1 MWNRRL
7 TMEYIII
14 PIILLLILVIVG
26 FVMRRKHTA
35 IIEQLENEKLQ
46 IQNNPIN
53 EEISKVKSLN
63 MNGETEEMFER
74 WRNSWDEV
82 IDVHMTKI
90 DSLLFDAEDQINRLR
105 FKKATLI
112 EREIEAYIVKCEQ
125 EKNQILDELN
135 ELIGSEE
142 KNRIEIEQLKEYYR
156 SARKTLLAHQHSF
169 GVALPSLEQRLEGF
183 VQKFEEFDTLTKEG
197 NYLQARE
204 IVINLNN
211 ESQET
216 FNYINDVPTILT
228 ELQVKLPGAIQE
240 LRSGQREMEEQS
252 YYLRHLELT
261 EALDQLEKEFV
272 TLKGELAQLNLAVVK
287 PRVAEINEEIDH
299 FYDLLEKE
307 VIAKN
312 YVEQNCE
319 RLFGSITNVIQ
330 STKMVNDEA
339 VFVQQSYHL
348 NEKDVEIPK
357 VALKQLES
365 LQRRYELLTMRVA
378 DEKSAYS
385 SLQEELVGISEELER
400 IHEEQ
405 ERLSNTMKNLRID
418 ENKARAKVEELK
430 KMLQETDRILNKA
443 NMPGIPKEMDARLDE
458 AAEHIYLVI
467 QSLQEVPLNMG
478 VVHSNLAATELCIE
492 EVHAKAHE
500 MIENV
505 MLIER
510 IIQYGN
516 RYRATN
522 QRLNERLKEAEEAF
536 HQCRYTKA
544 LEDAGTAVEEMEP
557 GALKRIQAM
566 VSEEVLSR

>member
-1 MWNRRL
+1 
-7 TMEYIII
+7 MEYIII

-26 FVMRRKHTA
+26 FTMRRKHTA

-90 DSLLFDAEDQINRLR
+90 DSLLFDAEDQINHLR

-112 EREIEAYIVKCEQ
+112 EREIEDYIVKCEQ
-125 EKNQILDELN
+125 DKNKILDELN

-169 GVALPSLEQRLEGF
+169 GVALPALEQRLEVF
-183 VQKFEEFDTLTKEG
+183 VQKFEEFDTLTRDG

-216 FNYINDVPTILT
+216 FNYINDIPTLLT

-261 EALDQLEKEFV
+261 EALDELEKEFV
-272 TLKGELAQLNLAVVK
+272 ALKGELAQLNLAVVK
-287 PRVAEINEEIDH
+287 PRVIEINEEIDN

-312 YVEQNCE
+312 YVDQNCE
-319 RLFGSITNVIQ
+319 RLLGSITNVIS
-330 STKMVNDEA
+330 STRIVSDEA
-339 VFVQQSYHL
+339 SFVQQSYHL

-357 VALKQLES
+357 IALKRLEV

-378 DEKSAYS
+378 GEKSAYT
-385 SLQEELVGISEELER
+385 SLQEELTEISEELER

-458 AAEHIYLVI
+458 AAEHIYVVI
-467 QSLQEVPLNMG
+467 QSLQEIPLNMG

-492 EVHAKAHE
+492 EVHAKANE

-505 MLIER
+505 ILIER

-516 RYRATN
+516 RHRATN
-522 QRLNERLKEAEEAF
+522 PTLNARLKEAEEAF
-536 HQCRYTKA
+536 HQFRYTKA

-557 GALKRIQAM
+557 GALKRIQAL
-566 VSEEVLSR
+566 VSEELFSR

>member
-1 MWNRRL
+1 
-7 TMEYIII
+7 MEYIII

-26 FVMRRKHTA
+26 FTMRRKHTA

-90 DSLLFDAEDQINRLR
+90 DSLLFDAEDQVNRLR

-112 EREIEAYIVKCEQ
+112 EREIEDYIVKCEQ
-125 EKNQILDELN
+125 DKNKILDELN

-169 GVALPSLEQRLEGF
+169 GVALPALEQRLEVF
-183 VQKFEEFDTLTKEG
+183 VQKFEEFDSLTKEG

-216 FNYINDVPTILT
+216 FNFINDVPTLLT

-261 EALDQLEKEFV
+261 EALDKLEEEFG
-272 TLKGELAQLNLAVVK
+272 TLKGELAQLNIAVVK
-287 PRVAEINEEIDH
+287 PRVVEINEEIDN

-312 YVEQNCE
+312 YVDQNCE
-319 RLFGSITNVIQ
+319 RLFSSIANVIS
-330 STKMVNDEA
+330 STRIVSDEA
-339 VFVQQSYHL
+339 SFVQQSYHL
-348 NEKDVEIPK
+348 NEKDAEIPK
-357 VALKQLES
+357 VALKRLEV
-365 LQRRYELLTMRVA
+365 LQRRYELLSMRVA

-385 SLQEELVGISEELER
+385 SLQEELTEISEELER

-458 AAEHIYLVI
+458 AAEHIYVVI

-492 EVHAKAHE
+492 EVHIKARE

-516 RYRATN
+516 RHRATN
-522 QRLNERLKEAEEAF
+522 PKLNARLKEAEEAF
-536 HQCRYTKA
+536 LQCRYTKA
-544 LEDAGTAVEEMEP
+544 LEDAGTAVEDMEP
-557 GALKRIQAM
+557 GALKRIQAL
-566 VSEEVLSR
+566 VAEEMFSR

>member
-1 MWNRRL
+1 M
-7 TMEYIII
+7 
-14 PIILLLILVIVG
+14 G
-26 FVMRRKHTA
+26 FIMRRKHTA

-82 IDVHMTKI
+82 NDVHMTKI

-112 EREIEAYIVKCEQ
+112 EREIEDHIAKCE
-125 EKNQILDELN
+125 ESKNKILDELN

-169 GVALPSLEQRLEGF
+169 GVALPSLEQKLEVF
-183 VQKFEEFDTLTKEG
+183 VQKFEEFDKLTEEG

-216 FNYINDVPTILT
+216 FNYINDVPTLLT

-252 YYLRHLELT
+252 YYLHHLELT
-261 EALDQLEKEFV
+261 EALDQLEEEFI

-287 PRVAEINEEIDH
+287 PRVEEINEEIDL

-312 YVEQNCE
+312 YVDQNCE
-319 RLFGSITNVIQ
+319 RLYGSIINVIK
-330 STKMVNDEA
+330 STKTISDEA
-339 VFVQQSYHL
+339 AFVQESYHL
-348 NEKDVEIPK
+348 NEKDLEIPK
-357 VALKQLES
+357 AALKQLEA
-365 LQRRYELLTMRVA
+365 LQRRYELLAMRVA

-385 SLQEELVGISEELER
+385 SLQEELVTISDELER
-400 IHEEQ
+400 ISEEQ

-458 AAEHIYLVI
+458 AAEHIYVVI

-492 EVHAKAHE
+492 DVRAKAHE

-522 QRLNERLKEAEEAF
+522 PTLNERLKEAEEAF

-566 VSEEVLSR
+566 VSEEAFSR

>member
-1 MWNRRL
+1 
-7 TMEYIII
+7 MEYIII

-26 FVMRRKHTA
+26 FTMRRKHTA

-90 DSLLFDAEDQINRLR
+90 DSLLFDAEDQVNRLR

-112 EREIEAYIVKCEQ
+112 EREIEDYIVKCEQ
-125 EKNQILDELN
+125 DKNKILDELN

-169 GVALPSLEQRLEGF
+169 GIALPALEQRLEVF
-183 VQKFEEFDTLTKEG
+183 VQKFEEFDSLTKEG

-216 FNYINDVPTILT
+216 FNFINDVPTLLT

-261 EALDQLEKEFV
+261 EALDKLEEEFG
-272 TLKGELAQLNLAVVK
+272 TLKGELAQLNIAVVK
-287 PRVAEINEEIDH
+287 PRVVEINEEIDN

-312 YVEQNCE
+312 YVDQNCE
-319 RLFGSITNVIQ
+319 RLFSSIANVIS
-330 STKMVNDEA
+330 STRIVSDEA
-339 VFVQQSYHL
+339 SFVQQSYHL
-348 NEKDVEIPK
+348 NEKDAEIPK
-357 VALKQLES
+357 VALKRLEA
-365 LQRRYELLTMRVA
+365 LQRRYELLSMRVA

-385 SLQEELVGISEELER
+385 SLQEELTEISEELER

-430 KMLQETDRILNKA
+430 KMLQETDRVLNKA

-458 AAEHIYLVI
+458 AAEHIYVVI

-492 EVHAKAHE
+492 EVHIKARE

-516 RYRATN
+516 RHRATN
-522 QRLNERLKEAEEAF
+522 PKLNARLKEAEEAF
-536 HQCRYTKA
+536 LQCRYTKA
-544 LEDAGTAVEEMEP
+544 LEDAGTAVEDMEP
-557 GALKRIQAM
+557 GALKRIQAL
-566 VSEEVLSR
+566 VAEEMFSR

>member
-1 MWNRRL
+1 
-7 TMEYIII
+7 MEYIII
-14 PIILLLILVIVG
+14 PIILLLILAIVG
-26 FVMRRKHTA
+26 LMMRKKHTT
-35 IIEQLENEKLQ
+35 IIAQLENEKLQ

-112 EREIEAYIVKCEQ
+112 EREIEDYILKCE
-125 EKNQILDELN
+125 KDKDKILEELN

-169 GVALPSLEQRLEGF
+169 GVALPALEQKLEVF
-183 VQKFEEFDTLTKEG
+183 VQKFEEFDLLTSEG

-204 IVINLNN
+204 IVISLNN
-211 ESQET
+211 ESQQT
-216 FNYINDVPTILT
+216 FEYINDVPTILT

-240 LRSGQREMEEQS
+240 LRNGKREMEEQS
-252 YYLRHLELT
+252 YYLHHLELT
-261 EALDQLEKEFV
+261 EALDKLEVEFA
-272 TLKGELAQLNLAVVK
+272 TLKDELAELKLTVVK

-312 YVEQNCE
+312 YVDQNCE
-319 RLFGSITNVIQ
+319 RLLGSITNVIN
-330 STKMVNDEA
+330 STRSVSDEA
-339 VFVQQSYHL
+339 SFVQQSYHL
-348 NEKDVEIPK
+348 NEKDAEIPK
-357 VALKQLES
+357 AALKQLEA
-365 LQRRYELLTMRVA
+365 LQRRYDLLAMRVA
-378 DEKSAYS
+378 EEKSAYS
-385 SLQEELVGISEELER
+385 SLQEELIEISEELER

-405 ERLSNTMKNLRID
+405 GHLSNTMKKLRID
-418 ENKARAKVEELK
+418 ENKARMQVDNLK
-430 KMLQETDRILNKA
+430 KILQETDRLLNKA
-443 NMPGIPKEMDARLDE
+443 NIPGIPEEMDARLDE
-458 AAEHIYLVI
+458 AAEHIYVVM

-478 VVHSNLAATELCIE
+478 TVHNNLNAATLCVD

-500 MIENV
+500 LIENV

-516 RYRATN
+516 RHRGTN
-522 QRLNERLKEAEEAF
+522 PKLNARLKEAEEAF
-536 HQCRYTKA
+536 HQFRYAKA
-544 LEDAGTAVEEMEP
+544 LEEAGTAVEEMEP
-557 GALKRIQAM
+557 GALKRIEAIVAEDM
-566 VSEEVLSR
+566 LTRS

>member
-1 MWNRRL
+1 M
-7 TMEYIII
+7 
-14 PIILLLILVIVG
+14 G
-26 FVMRRKHTA
+26 FTMRRKHTA

-90 DSLLFDAEDQINRLR
+90 DSLLFDAEDQINHLR

-112 EREIEAYIVKCEQ
+112 EREIEDYIVKCEQ
-125 EKNQILDELN
+125 DKNKILDELN

-169 GVALPSLEQRLEGF
+169 GVALPALEQRLEVF
-183 VQKFEEFDTLTKEG
+183 VQKFEEFDTLTRDG

-216 FNYINDVPTILT
+216 FNYINDIPTLLT

-261 EALDQLEKEFV
+261 EALDELEKEFV
-272 TLKGELAQLNLAVVK
+272 ALKGELAQLNLAVVK
-287 PRVAEINEEIDH
+287 PRVIEINEEIDN

-312 YVEQNCE
+312 YVDQNCE
-319 RLFGSITNVIQ
+319 RLLGSITNVIS
-330 STKMVNDEA
+330 STRIVSDEA
-339 VFVQQSYHL
+339 SFVQQSYHL

-357 VALKQLES
+357 IALKRLEV

-378 DEKSAYS
+378 GEKSAYT
-385 SLQEELVGISEELER
+385 SLQEELTEISEELER

-458 AAEHIYLVI
+458 AAEHIYVVI
-467 QSLQEVPLNMG
+467 QSLQEIPLNMG

-492 EVHAKAHE
+492 EVHAKANE

-505 MLIER
+505 ILIER

-516 RYRATN
+516 RHRATN
-522 QRLNERLKEAEEAF
+522 PTLNARLKEAEEAF
-536 HQCRYTKA
+536 HQFRYTKA

-557 GALKRIQAM
+557 GALKRIQAL
-566 VSEEVLSR
+566 VSEELFSR